1 LCSILAMANRLWQRA
16 SIRPGELSKD
26 DEVAAGAEGVLP
38 GETATARAAHA
49 SLKGEKRGLARLW
62 PFLGPAFIAAVAY
75 VDPGNFATNISGGA
89 QFGYLLLW
97 VILTSNLM
105 AMLIQSMSAKLGI
118 ATGKNLPEVC
128 RERFPKAVT
137 LGLWVQ
143 AEVIAMATDLA
154 EFIGAA
160 LALNL
165 LFGVPLFP
173 AGLMT
178 AVGAF
183 AILELQRRGFRP
195 LEAAISALVGVI
207 VVAFAFQMFYAQ
219 PEAERILAGLF
230 TPQFAGTESVLLAAG
245 ILGATVMPHV
255 IYLHSALTQRRV
267 VGRTE
272 EEKKKI
278 FRFELVD
285 VVIAMAIAGTI
296 NASMLI
302 MAAALFHANGLNV
315 GDIDFAFEQLK
326 VLEGNTPAILFGVAL
341 LASGFSSSSVGT
353 MAGQVVMQGFINRRI
368 PLFLRRLITMLPALV
383 VLAIGLNPSRSLV
396 ISQVVLSFGIPFA
409 LIPLLIHCR
418 NRSVMGTLVNRRLTT
433 GIATV
438 VVALIVSLNVFLL
451 YRTFFG

>member
-1 LCSILAMANRLWQRA
+1 MAKKLWQRA
-16 SIRPGELSKD
+16 SIRPDSLSKD

-165 LFGVPLFP
+165 LFGIPLFP

-183 AILELQRRGFRP
+183 GILELQRRGFRP

-207 VVAFAFQMFYAQ
+207 VIAFAFQMFYAQ
-219 PEAERILAGLF
+219 PEGDRILAGLF

-302 MAAALFHANGLNV
+302 MAAALFHANGLSV

-341 LASGFSSSSVGT
+341 LASGFYSSSVGT

-368 PLFLRRLITMLPALV
+368 PLFLRRLITMLPALII
-383 VLAIGLNPSRSLV
+383 LAAGLNPSRSLV

-409 LIPLLIHCR
+409 LIPLLLFCR
-418 NRSVMGTLVNRRLTT
+418 NRNLMGVLVNYRLTT
-433 GIATV
+433 AVATV
-438 VVALIVSLNVFLL
+438 VVTLIVCLNVFLL
-451 YRTFFG
+451 YRTFFA

>member
-1 LCSILAMANRLWQRA
+1 MDR
-16 SIRPGELSKD
+16 IRSSEDARKD
-26 DEVAAGAEGVLP
+26 DRLVEDVLP
-38 GETATARAAHA
+38 GESATARAAHA
-49 SLKGEKRGLARLW
+49 SLKGERRGLARLW

-75 VDPGNFATNISGGA
+75 VDPGNFATNIAAGA

-128 RERFPKAVT
+128 RERFPRFVT

-165 LFGVPLFP
+165 LFGIPLFP

-183 AILELQRRGFRP
+183 GILELQRRGFRP
-195 LEAAISALVGVI
+195 LEAAISSLVGVI
-207 VVAFAFQMFYAQ
+207 VIAFAFQMFYAQ
-219 PEAERILAGLF
+219 PEGDRILAGLF

-267 VGRTE
+267 VGRTD
-272 EEKKKI
+272 EEKRKI

-302 MAAALFHANGLNV
+302 MAAALFNANGLTGV
-315 GDIDFAFEQLK
+315 GDIDKAFEQLN
-326 VLEGNTPAILFGVAL
+326 VQVGSTSAILFGVAL

-353 MAGQVVMQGFINRRI
+353 MSGQVVMQGFINRSI
-368 PLFLRRLITMLPALV
+368 PLWLRRFITMLPALV
-383 VLAIGLNPSRSLV
+383 ILAVGLNPSRSLV
-396 ISQVVLSFGIPFA
+396 LSQVVLSFGIPFA

-418 NRSVMGTLVNRRLTT
+418 NRQVMGALVNRRATT
-433 GIATV
+433 AIATV

-451 YRTFFG
+451 YQTFFGS

>member
-1 LCSILAMANRLWQRA
+1 MNRLP
-16 SIRPGELSKD
+16 SGEARTD
-26 DEVAAGAEGVLP
+26 DRLVEDVLP
-38 GETATARAAHA
+38 GESATARAAHEA
-49 SLKGEKRGLARLW
+49 LRGKRRGLARLW

-128 RERFPKAVT
+128 RERFPMFVT

-165 LFGVPLFP
+165 LFGIPLFP

-183 AILELQRRGFRP
+183 GILELQRRGFRP

-207 VVAFAFQMFYAQ
+207 VIAFAFQMFYAQ
-219 PEAERILAGLF
+219 PEGDRILAGLF

-267 VGRTE
+267 VGRTD

-302 MAAALFHANGLNV
+302 MAAALFHANGLTGV
-315 GDIDFAFEQLK
+315 GDIDKAFEQLN
-326 VLEGNTPAILFGVAL
+326 VQVGSTSAILFGVAL

-353 MAGQVVMQGFINRRI
+353 MSGQVVMQGFVNRSI
-368 PLFLRRLITMLPALV
+368 PLWLRRFITMLPALV
-383 VLAIGLNPSRSLV
+383 ILAIGLNPSRSLV
-396 ISQVVLSFGIPFA
+396 ISLVVLSFGIPFA

-418 NRSVMGTLVNRRLTT
+418 NRQVMGALVNRRATT
-433 GIATV
+433 AIATV
-438 VVALIVSLNVFLL
+438 VVALIVCLNVFLL
-451 YRTFFG
+451 YQTFFGS

>member
-1 LCSILAMANRLWQRA
+1 MSEH
-16 SIRPGELSKD
+16 STKT
-26 DEVAAGAEGVLP
+26 AGNGNGNGIVEAVLP
-38 GETATARAAHA
+38 GETVTARAAHE
-49 SLKGEKRGLARLW
+49 SLKGDRRGLRKLW

-128 RERFPKAVT
+128 RERFPRLVT
-137 LGLWVQ
+137 LGLWIQ

-165 LFGVPLFP
+165 LFGIPLFP
-173 AGLMT
+173 AGLLT

-183 AILELQRRGFRP
+183 GILELQRRGFRP
-195 LEAAISALVGVI
+195 LEAVIAAMVGVI
-207 VVAFAFQMFYAQ
+207 VVAFAFQMFYAE
-219 PEAERILAGLF
+219 PEADRVLAGLF
-230 TPQFAGTESVLLAAG
+230 TPGFAGTESVLLAAG

-272 EEKKKI
+272 EEKRKI

-285 VVIAMAIAGTI
+285 VVIAMAIAGAI

-302 MAAALFHANGLNV
+302 MAAALFNAEGLTGV
-315 GDIDFAFEQLK
+315 GDIDLAFEALGEQ
-326 VLEGNTPAILFGVAL
+326 VGSTSAILFGVAL
-341 LASGFSSSSVGT
+341 LASGLSSSSVGT
-353 MAGQVVMQGFINRRI
+353 LSGQVVMQGFISRQI
-368 PLFLRRLITMLPALV
+368 PLFLRRLITMMPALII
-383 VLAIGLNPSRSLV
+383 LAMGLNPSRSLV

-409 LIPLLIHCR
+409 LVPLLIFCR
-418 NRSVMGTLVNRRLTT
+418 NRDVMGTLVNHRLTT
-433 GIATV
+433 TVGTV
-438 VVALIVSLNVFLL
+438 VVFLIVSLNVFLL
-451 YRTFFG
+451 YQTFFSA

>member
-1 LCSILAMANRLWQRA
+1 
-16 SIRPGELSKD
+16 
-26 DEVAAGAEGVLP
+26 VLP
-38 GETATARAAHA
+38 GESATARAAHE
-49 SLKGEKRGLARLW
+49 SLKGDRRGIRKLL

-97 VILTSNLM
+97 VILVSNLM

-128 RERFPKAVT
+128 RARFPRPVT
-137 LGLWVQ
+137 FLLWVQ

-165 LFGVPLFP
+165 LFGIPLFP
-173 AGLMT
+173 AGLLT

-183 AILELQRRGFRP
+183 GILELQRRGFRP
-195 LEAAISALVGVI
+195 LEAVITAMVGVI
-207 VVAFAFQMFYAQ
+207 VVAFAFQMFYAE
-219 PEAERILAGLF
+219 PEADRILAGLF
-230 TPQFAGTESVLLAAG
+230 TPGFAGTESVLLAAG

-267 VGRTE
+267 VGKTE
-272 EEKKKI
+272 EEKRKI

-285 VVIAMAIAGTI
+285 VVLAMAIAGTI

-302 MAAALFHANGLNV
+302 MAAALFHSAGLTGV
-315 GDIDFAFEQLK
+315 GDIDKAF
-326 VLEGNTPAILFGVAL
+326 EGNTPAILFGVAL
-341 LASGFSSSSVGT
+341 LASGLSSSSVGT
-353 MAGQVVMQGFINRRI
+353 LSGQVVMQGFISRQI
-368 PLFLRRLITMLPALV
+368 PLFLRRLITMMPALII
-383 VLAIGLNPSRSLV
+383 LAIGLNPSRSLV

-409 LIPLLIHCR
+409 LVPLLIFCR
-418 NRSVMGTLVNRRLTT
+418 NRDVMGTLVNHRLTT
-433 GIATV
+433 TVATV
-438 VVALIVSLNVFLL
+438 VVFLIVSLNVFLL
-451 YRTFFG
+451 YQTFFSA

>member
-1 LCSILAMANRLWQRA
+1 MAKKLWQRA
-16 SIRPGELSKD
+16 SIRPDSLSKD

-128 RERFPKAVT
+128 RERFPRAVT

-165 LFGVPLFP
+165 LFGIPLFP
-173 AGLMT
+173 AGLLT

-219 PEAERILAGLF
+219 PEADRILAGLF

-341 LASGFSSSSVGT
+341 LASGLSSSSVGT

-418 NRSVMGTLVNRRLTT
+418 NRSVMGALVNRRLTT

>member
-1 LCSILAMANRLWQRA
+1 MAKKLWQRA
-16 SIRPGELSKD
+16 SIRPEGLSKD

-128 RERFPKAVT
+128 RERFPRAVT

-165 LFGVPLFP
+165 LFGIPLFP
-173 AGLMT
+173 AGLLT

-219 PEAERILAGLF
+219 PEADRILAGLF

-341 LASGFSSSSVGT
+341 LASGLSSSSVGT

-368 PLFLRRLITMLPALV
+368 PLWLRRLITMLPALII
-383 VLAIGLNPSRSLV
+383 LAAGLNPSRSLV

-418 NRSVMGTLVNRRLTT
+418 NHQVMGALVNRRTT
-433 GIATV
+433 TVIATV
-438 VVALIVSLNVFLL
+438 VVTLIVSLNVFLL
-451 YRTFFG
+451 YQTFFS

>member
-1 LCSILAMANRLWQRA
+1 MANKLWQRA